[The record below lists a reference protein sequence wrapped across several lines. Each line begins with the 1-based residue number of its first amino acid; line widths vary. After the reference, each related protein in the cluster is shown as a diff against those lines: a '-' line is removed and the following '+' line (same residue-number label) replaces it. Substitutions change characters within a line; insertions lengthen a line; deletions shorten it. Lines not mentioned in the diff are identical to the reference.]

1 MNDRTSPG
9 SKARIDDRGHFSTVT
24 RNRERKV
31 LEKYSVSLRGTVQ
44 IARTSGMRPF
54 LRARA
59 CTRWSSI
66 AVPFRAVARQ
76 DKPCSVSHI
85 TRYDPARSRTAL
97 IRRRR
102 GTENARGRAQSTQSL
117 PWRRFRTGR
126 NACPPCPHTPTCFLV
141 PARSMRPA
149 HSCSKPSAA
158 RAISRSALLVVR
170 LNTVRR
176 CIVVFPKCHRAYEG
190 MIRHPV
196 PMRQCIPGSSR
207 ITPHFQDP
215 P

>member
-1 MNDRTSPG
+1 MAGRATVAGRRVTTPCFRLPGPEGPRRLPAEAGTPTGRSVPVRPRVGVSPEWG
-9 SKARIDDRGHFSTVT
+9 VDLFSRAWGVP
-24 RNRERKV
+24 
-31 LEKYSVSLRGTVQ
+31 L
-44 IARTSGMRPF
+44 F
-54 LRARA
+54 LTARARA
-59 CTRWSSI
+59 R
-66 AVPFRAVARQ
+66 FQ
-76 DKPCSVSHI
+76 E
-85 TRYDPARSRTAL
+85 RSLLCGRSTPELVFTAAS
-97 IRRRR
+97 
-102 GTENARGRAQSTQSL
+102 GEADSACGRELSTLSL
-117 PWRRFRTGR
+117 PRRRFRTGR